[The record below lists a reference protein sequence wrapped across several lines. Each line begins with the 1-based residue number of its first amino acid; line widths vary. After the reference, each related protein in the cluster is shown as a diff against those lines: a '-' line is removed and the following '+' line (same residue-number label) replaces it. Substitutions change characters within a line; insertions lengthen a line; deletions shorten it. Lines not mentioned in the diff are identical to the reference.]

1 MIMQLKNST
10 INNNRDVLV
19 KATLNDN
26 DKHNSNPKSLKKL
39 IAISLTLAF
48 DITTIAG
55 ISMMYSVEATL
66 HSSTAGFMQVANE

>member
-1 MIMQLKNST
+1 MVMQLKNST

-39 IAISLTLAF
+39 IAIPLTLA
-48 DITTIAG
+48 
-55 ISMMYSVEATL
+55 
-66 HSSTAGFMQVANE
+66 GF